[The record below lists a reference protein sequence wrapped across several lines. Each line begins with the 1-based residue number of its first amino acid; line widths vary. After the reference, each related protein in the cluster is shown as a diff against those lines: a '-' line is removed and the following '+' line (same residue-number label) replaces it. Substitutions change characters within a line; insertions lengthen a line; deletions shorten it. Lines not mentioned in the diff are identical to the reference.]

1 LFRRFSINFALL
13 SMAIDALVV
22 AGSLR
27 LASELRVHLD
37 DLSFLKPLPSSSSL
51 PVLLYLIFPLIWV
64 LLLGAFSI
72 YDGNKQFKII
82 DEVATLMIASFIA
95 AISLAGVLYFSFR
108 QISRALFLF
117 FVIIAILGL
126 LLWRALVRMYFRLNH
141 DWPDVSRKILI
152 VGTGTLG
159 QKVSDQIEQAEL
171 GNILL
176 LGFIDDTLA
185 SATQHADVLGG
196 RDDIRKI
203 VHQFGITDVVIALP
217 HSVYQHLSAA
227 VACLDDLPV
236 RVWVALGFFDLAL
249 YKTGIAD
256 FAGIPMIDLRAPA
269 LNEYQRLTK
278 RAFDLFV
285 GSVLLILT
293 FPLMAAVAA
302 VIWLQDGSPI
312 LFRQQRVGENGCLFE
327 MFKFRTMVKGA
338 EKLRHQVERVDENG
352 DLIHKIEHDPR
363 ITPLGKFFRRFSLD
377 ELPQLFNVLEGTMSL
392 VGPRPEL
399 PYLVERYQPWQRK
412 RFAIPPGIT
421 GWWQV
426 SGRSDNPM
434 HLHTEEDLFYVQN
447 YSLFLDI
454 RILLKTILVVLQ
466 GSGAY

>member
-1 LFRRFSINFALL
+1 MFRRFSINFALL

-22 AGSLR
+22 AGALKLALAFRVYLDEFHLLR
-27 LASELRVHLD
+27 P
-37 DLSFLKPLPSSSSL
+37 LSPYVSL
-51 PVLLYLIFPLIWV
+51 PTVLYFVFPLVWV
-64 LLLGAFSI
+64 VLLGAFSI
-72 YDGNKQFKII
+72 YDGKKKFKVI

-126 LLWRALVRMYFRLNH
+126 FLWRALARMYFRLSH
-141 DWPDVSRKILI
+141 DWPDVDRKVLI
-152 VGTGTLG
+152 VGKGTLG
-159 QKVSDQIEQAEL
+159 QKVHAQVKQAEL
-171 GNILL
+171 GNISL
-176 LGFIDDTLA
+176 LGFIDDTRA
-185 SATQHADVLGG
+185 SARQRANVLGG
-196 RDDIRKI
+196 RGDIRQI
-203 VHQFGITDVVIALP
+203 VRQFEITDVVIALP
-217 HSVYQHLSAA
+217 HSVYQHLSAT
-227 VACLDDLPV
+227 VASLDDLPV

-249 YKTGIAD
+249 YKTGIAE

-269 LNEYQRLTK
+269 LSEYQRLTK

-285 GSVLLILT
+285 GSVLMFLT

-327 MFKFRTMVKGA
+327 MYKFRTMVKGA

-352 DLIHKIEHDPR
+352 NLIHKKEHDPR
-363 ITPLGKFFRRFSLD
+363 ITPVGKFLRRFSLD

-399 PYLVERYQPWQRK
+399 PYLVEQYQPWQRK